1 VLEISCRHGSW
12 NSSSPYLFSEEK
24 EKEKLMYV
32 HGNQN
37 SSSILCYQEEER
49 LTYVHGTRI
58 LQAHLCRFMLWGKR
72 EIGVCAWDQ
81 NSSNPFCAVRKK
93 RDWCRCIGTWILPT
107 DFVLWG
113 IREID
118 ACAWEPEFFQHICVL
133 STKGRLMLCVC
144 FGRCKLVTILS
155 HLIMCLVAQLSHWT
169 LSLTNVWS
177 LLWKDYSMATMQQCW
192 LMDRCNFF
200 LSWNLD
206 MFLVT

>member
-1 VLEISCRHGSW
+1 MVSR
-12 NSSSPYLFSEEK
+12 
-24 EKEKLMYV
+24 
-32 HGNQN
+32 
-37 SSSILCYQEEER
+37 R
-49 LTYVHGTRI
+49 
-58 LQAHLCRFMLWGKR
+58 R
-72 EIGVCAWDQ
+72 EADVCAWDQ

-93 RDWCRCIGTWILPT
+93 RDWCMCMGTWVLPT

-133 STKGRLMLCVC
+133 STKERLMLCVC

-155 HLIMCLVAQLSHWT
+155 HLIMCLVVQLSHWT

-192 LMDRCNFF
+192 LMDRCNCF

-206 MFLVT
+206 MFLVTYVLWLQCKILWYICCSGIVENSK